1 MGVGP
6 SSRKSLV
13 LTPNLDQ
20 ADDVSACRDSLMMD
34 ETMANAPPSPDWPS
48 MEERQE
54 YLEEIN
60 AEMSIY
66 LSILYFMAEI
76 FRGDQDWAEE
86 LSEFLWLR
94 ELCVCVCLD

>member
-1 MGVGP
+1 MADGP
-6 SSRKSLV
+6 LSRK
-13 LTPNLDQ
+13 TPSFHKTKNECEVEQ
-20 ADDVSACRDSLMMD
+20 ADDVYRCRDSLMMD
-34 ETMANAPPSPDWPS
+34 ETMGNNAPPSPDWPS

-86 LSEFLWLR
+86 LSVSHAF
-94 ELCVCVCLD
+94 